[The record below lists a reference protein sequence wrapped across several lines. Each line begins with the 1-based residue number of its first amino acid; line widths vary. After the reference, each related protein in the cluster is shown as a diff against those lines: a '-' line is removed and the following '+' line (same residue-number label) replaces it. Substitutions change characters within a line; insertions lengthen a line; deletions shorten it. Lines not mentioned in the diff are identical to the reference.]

1 MKLSVTSP
9 IVVLVGPF
17 RPARP
22 VVSVVADLAAKATV
36 VDVDLGGK
44 RAHRARVASVR
55 SAMRRARSH
64 AR

>member
-9 IVVLVGPF
+9 IVLLVGPF
-17 RPARP
+17 RPAPPR
-22 VVSVVADLAAKATV
+22 VSVVADVAAKAKA

-55 SAMRRARSH
+55 SAMRRVRSH